1 MGTCTGVFY
10 HLGGSQIQT
19 LPYRFLHGFAFSSR
33 LHHQYPVISPNCDYQ
48 LAVFAVISKQ
58 SGCYC
63 RRYFAD
69 FKPAARCFRRNLA
82 EVWLPWLQLFRRIWP
97 STRRFRLSFAG
108 IWVLLSPS
116 FRCISQRSRSNLADQ
131 YLAVFAAVSLKS
143 SCHCRRYFAGFRP
156 AARYFRRS
164 LAEGWLQLLP
174 SFRRISTSNLM
185 FLPQFRKNLGVVVAV
200 VSLHFATVSQQFG

>member
-1 MGTCTGVFY
+1 MERQSLTLVDRSRLLILLVARFLTVVAQLLVIVDRTELFELTRISRDRCCLRRCCLRLGTCAGVFH

-63 RRYFAD
+63 RRYFAN

-116 FRCISQRSRSNLADQ
+116 FRCISPQSRGNLTNQ
-131 YLAVFAAVSLKS
+131 HLAVFAAVSLGFG
-143 SCHCRRYFAGFRP
+143 CH
-156 AARYFRRS
+156 FRR
-164 LAEGWLQLLP
+164 
-174 SFRRISTSNLM
+174 
-185 FLPQFRKNLGVVVAV
+185 
-200 VSLHFATVSQQFG
+200 